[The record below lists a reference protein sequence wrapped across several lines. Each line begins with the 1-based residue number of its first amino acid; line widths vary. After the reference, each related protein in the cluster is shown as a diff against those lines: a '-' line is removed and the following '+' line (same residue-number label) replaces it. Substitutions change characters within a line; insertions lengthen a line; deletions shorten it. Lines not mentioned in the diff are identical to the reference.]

1 MKFLFRPRVDF
12 VRVMGVARD
21 GEYIFGLF
29 PARRDQKFLADAES
43 PLLDGLGTIFIEGLG
58 RLVVGIH
65 YND

>member
-1 MKFLFRPRVDF
+1 
-12 VRVMGVARD
+12 MGVARD

-29 PARRDQKFLADAES
+29 PARRDQKFLADAEN

-58 RLVVGIH
+58 RLVVRIH